1 MIKAIVKMFFLA
13 GFGVYSFAM
22 IMVSLAEPHTLGPID
37 WSLLFNVAVTFGLY
51 CVYALPL
58 RPSGWSH
65 NYYIIT
71 DILLVGHCCFMFAL
85 SVRGYI
91 RMHERY
97 SVLKIVPIYAAMILV
112 VTVTGLLGH
121 IWAFRRYRQKI
132 KKGEL
137 TEDPWAIF

>member
-1 MIKAIVKMFFLA
+1 
-13 GFGVYSFAM
+13 
-22 IMVSLAEPHTLGPID
+22 
-37 WSLLFNVAVTFGLY
+37 VTFGLY